1 MLSANQTSTKPRP
14 PQDQAGSGIGGQV
27 GGLAS
32 FAGVNLGGG
41 EANKTTIAKAVL
53 QSRAFL
59 TEFIHR
65 HSLSVDLM
73 AAEGWNKGQGKWIY
87 DKEIYSP
94 ATGEWAMDSDGK
106 SLKPTDCYLVKAF
119 KEQLSVTETK
129 DNGMNVKTEAN
140 ANERNSQCPIF

>member
-1 MLSANQTSTKPRP
+1 VFYALSKSDIYQASSLLAPT
-14 PQDQAGSGIGGQV
+14 QDQAGSGIGGQV

-59 TEFIHR
+59 TEFIHQ

-73 AAEGWNKGQGKWIY
+73 AAEGWDKVQGKWIY

-106 SLKPTDCYLVKAF
+106 TLKPTDWDLV
-119 KEQLSVTETK
+119 
-129 DNGMNVKTEAN
+129 
-140 ANERNSQCPIF
+140 